1 VDAGTDGSLTN
12 GAGTVIA
19 TELSLARWE
28 GEGGAV
34 EMRLAA
40 PQGTLTLTGTDDE
53 EHTRA
58 DEQKVSQA
66 AEKVARDDGDDP
78 NDE

>member
-1 VDAGTDGSLTN
+1 MTEWMPPA
-12 GAGTVIA
+12 A

-34 EMRLAA
+34 EARLAA
-40 PQGTLTLTGTDDE
+40 PQGILTLTGADDE

-58 DEQKVSQA
+58 DEQKVNQA
-66 AEKVARDDGDDP
+66 AEEVAGDHGDDP